1 MYQHIL
7 VPVDDSALS
16 ITTVGQAVAL
26 ARRLDAR
33 ITFFH
38 ARPDFSATS
47 DGAVLHAMSP
57 KGFEDMA
64 PGNAIAVLARAE
76 SEARMARLAFTSI
89 ARTTDRPYEGIL
101 DAARE
106 QGCDLIFMAS
116 HGKRGLKG
124 LLMGSQTRKVLEH
137 ATIPVLVSS
146 TESNVA
152 SPEMERALAIV
163 QGEHRSMGAVM
174 HGLRH
179 LLAEARVSGEPVD
192 AGLLRSIVFY
202 FKNFTEALHHPK
214 EDAYLFDRLKAR
226 SSDSLEV
233 LEVLHAQHAEEGGF
247 IKALDAAVEAYA
259 AAPGA
264 ARLEALA
271 EAGDRYAERLW
282 EHMSLEEKFILPAC
296 RQHLKG
302 NDWADIAN
310 AFQSNGDPRFDEDRK
325 VGFDKLFLRLVSL
338 TK

>member
-57 KGFEDMA
+57 SGFDEKA
-64 PGNAIAVLARAE
+64 PGNALAVLARAE
-76 SEARMARLAFTSI
+76 SEARMAKLAFTSI

-101 DAARE
+101 DVASE

-116 HGKRGLKG
+116 HGTRGLKG

-137 ATIPVLVSS
+137 ARIPVLVAS
-146 TESNVA
+146 TESNVV
-152 SPEMERALAIV
+152 SPEMETALAIV

-179 LLAEARVSGEPVD
+179 LLADARISGEPID
-192 AGLLRSIVFY
+192 ADLLRSIVFY

-226 SSDSLEV
+226 SSDAHEV
-233 LEVLHAQHAEEGGF
+233 LAVLHTQHAEEGGF
-247 IKALDAAVEAYA
+247 IKALDAAVDAYV
-259 AAPGA
+259 AAPA
-264 ARLEALA
+264 AERLEALA
-271 EAGDRYAERLW
+271 EAADRYAERLW
-282 EHMSLEEKFILPAC
+282 EHMSLEEKFVLPAC
-296 RQHLKG
+296 RQHLKSA
-302 NDWADIAN
+302 DWAEIAS
-310 AFQSNGDPRFDEDRK
+310 AFQSNSDPRFDEGRK
-325 VGFDKLFLRLVSL
+325 EGFDKLFLRLVSQ